1 MRSSVNSLFISK
13 IMSIKFTKLSK
24 ILVIA
29 TIASLLSLEA
39 KAETESLPVAFEDAY
54 FTKGKNAYKQSS
66 IFGQINTI
74 VGFTGFPEQHI
85 ASDGRAVNEVYET
98 GLDRQAA
105 NGMKIIT
112 RDLENPYDTSLLEN
126 PSYTAF

>member
-1 MRSSVNSLFISK
+1 
-13 IMSIKFTKLSK
+13 MSIKFTKLSK